1 MKFIIDAQLPSG
13 LANWLSEKG
22 HPSIHT
28 LSLPSKN
35 KSTDLE
41 ILEVA
46 LTEERIVVS
55 KDSDFYES
63 FILNQKPKKLLL
75 ISTGNI
81 SNSELQ
87 DLLERNL
94 SKIINLFNAHSLIEV
109 DQKDIIVHK

>member
-1 MKFIIDAQLPSG
+1 MKFIIDAQLPIS
-13 LANWLSEKG
+13 LADWLSEKG
-22 HPSIHT
+22 YPSIHT
-28 LSLPSKN
+28 LNLPRKN
-35 KSTDLE
+35 KSTDFE

-46 LTEERIVVS
+46 LKEERIVIS

-63 FILNQKPKKLLL
+63 FIVNQKPKKLLL

-94 SKIINLFNAHSLIEV
+94 ASIINLFNTHNLIEV
-109 DQKDIIVHK
+109 NRRDIIVHK